1 MNSTVNPE
9 FNDRNDVTYTLTT
22 QGAAYENEAIEA
34 SLIVDIMAGFEQ
46 EPDDFIVIEPNIP
59 IGGSVYLQAAPS
71 PEADGGISVELR
83 LERNDGTF
91 NHYSYSTTD
100 KDEAIRMLLDY
111 WGIQKLPDL
120 TEWTDI
126 ADQF

>member
-1 MNSTVNPE
+1 MNSTVHPE
-9 FNDRNDVTYTLTT
+9 FNDRNDVTYTITT
-22 QGAAYENEAIEA
+22 QGATYENEAIEA

-46 EPDDFIVIEPNIP
+46 EPDDFIVIEPSIP

-71 PEADGGISVELR
+71 PESDSAIDVELR

-91 NHYSYSTTD
+91 NHYGYSTTD
-100 KDEAIRMLLDY
+100 KDEAIRMFLDY
-111 WGIQKLPDL
+111 WGLQKLPDW

-126 ADQF
+126 TDQF